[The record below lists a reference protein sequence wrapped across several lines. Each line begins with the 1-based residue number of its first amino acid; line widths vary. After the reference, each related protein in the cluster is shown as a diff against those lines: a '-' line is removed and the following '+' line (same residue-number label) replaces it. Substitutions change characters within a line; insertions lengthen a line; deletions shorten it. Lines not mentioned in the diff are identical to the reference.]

1 MNNNEFFEA
10 LELLEK
16 ERGVPAEFLAEKIEA
31 AVITALRR
39 DYAGVEKIEAKVDM
53 VKRKFNVSVFKNVV
67 EEVEAMLAQVHNELC
82 DRVRKNLDEKT
93 HVATNFEEFCDIAEN
108 KPGYIKAMWCGEV
121 ECEDKIKDVT
131 GGVKSR
137 CIPFNEEKL
146 SDVCACCGKPAK
158 HMVVWGRQY

>member
-1 MNNNEFFEA
+1 
-10 LELLEK
+10 
-16 ERGVPAEFLAEKIEA
+16 
-31 AVITALRR
+31 
-39 DYAGVEKIEAKVDM
+39 
-53 VKRKFNVSVFKNVV
+53 
-67 EEVEAMLAQVHNELC
+67 MLNQVHGELC
-82 DRVRKNLDEKT
+82 DRVRKNLEEKT
-93 HVATNFEEFCDIAEN
+93 HVATNFEEFVEIAEN